1 MEHRSLGAT
10 PVSVSRVIHGCMGF
24 SDDAARATRA
34 IHAAFAAGVTS
45 FDTAPLYGFGRSE
58 ELLGAALADRRGQ
71 VQILTKV
78 GLRWDATFGRV
89 MFEAT
94 DAGVRRVVRK
104 DSRPTSLR
112 GEVEQSLRRL
122 KVDAI
127 DLLQVHHRDL
137 DTPLPETMATLARLV
152 GEGKIRAVG
161 ISNFSLGDTQEA
173 AALLGAIPLASTQLE
188 YNLVERRIEKDVLP
202 WARSH
207 AVSVLAYSP
216 FAQGVLAGRQRG
228 AAALPS
234 DWRRG
239 SVAFSPENLRRINQ
253 ALEGSALPIAE
264 ARGASIA
271 EVSLAWLLA
280 QPGLTAVVV
289 GGSNEEQVTA
299 NARASGL
306 HLTEDELRQLAVAW
320 NGWELVRPRSSA
332 TPVER
337 TVRKVRSL
345 LSRLLKP

>member
-1 MEHRSLGAT
+1 MERQRLGLT

-24 SDDAARATRA
+24 SEDAARSTRA

-58 ELLGAALADRRGQ
+58 EVLGAALADRRGQ
-71 VQILTKV
+71 AQILTKV
-78 GLRWDATFGRV
+78 GLRWDAAFGRV
-89 MFEAT
+89 LFEIT
-94 DAGVRRVVRK
+94 DAGGRRVVRK
-104 DSRPTSLR
+104 DSRPSSLR
-112 GEVEQSLRRL
+112 GEVEASLRRL
-122 KVDAI
+122 KVDAL
-127 DLLQVHHRDL
+127 DLLQVHHRDTE
-137 DTPLPETMATLARLV
+137 TPLPETMAALAQLV
-152 GEGKIRAVG
+152 EDGKVRAIG
-161 ISNFSLGDTQEA
+161 ISNFSLGDTQDA
-173 AALLGAIPLASTQLE
+173 AHGLGALPLASTQLE
-188 YNLVERRIEKDVLP
+188 YNLIERRIEKDLLP

-207 AVSVLAYSP
+207 SVSVLAYSP

-239 SVAFSPENLRRINQ
+239 SVAFSPENLRIINQ
-253 ALEGSALPIAE
+253 ALERGALPIAE
-264 ARGASIA
+264 ARGASLA

-289 GGSNEEQVTA
+289 GASTEEQATA
-299 NARASGL
+299 NARASDL
-306 HLTEDELRQLAVAW
+306 HLTEEELRQLASAW
-320 NGWELVRPRSSA
+320 NGLELVRPRSSA

-345 LSRLLKP
+345 LSRLIR